1 MIIAGE
7 SLRNRTEHYPCRL
20 FTGNSRVNDFSQAQA
35 DFIAALDS
43 NDHLFASTLAFIGQ
57 WFDFTPSA
65 FNNGGVQNSAE
76 QNQGS
81 CKVFAL
87 AQLLQ
92 LSKEQAL
99 RCFGEHYRDVL
110 ATPDV
115 DNHHNLRRVLRDG
128 LADISF
134 DQFPLTAKAQA

>member
-1 MIIAGE
+1 
-7 SLRNRTEHYPCRL
+7 
-20 FTGNSRVNDFSQAQA
+20 VNDFSQAQA

-99 RCFGEHYRDVL
+99 LVNITVTCWPRRMSIITITCAVYC
-110 ATPDV
+110 ATV
-115 DNHHNLRRVLRDG
+115 
-128 LADISF
+128 
-134 DQFPLTAKAQA
+134 

>member
-1 MIIAGE
+1 M
-7 SLRNRTEHYPCRL
+7 
-20 FTGNSRVNDFSQAQA
+20 NDFSQAQA

-99 RCFGEHYRDVL
+99 CCFGEHYRDVL

-128 LADISF
+128 LGDISF